1 MINNKKKIC
10 FINPGINLKRPIS
23 FLARILKK
31 KKYKIEILAPRYKGL
46 KQRKRTRHY
55 DHLKDIPLISYPI
68 IEFNSSFSWPIPI
81 NFEFFKNIKRIL
93 KENDVIHVWVPFYP
107 NTFLILLLKLLFF
120 KKKRLILA
128 MDTFP
133 GYSFKLSP
141 KFDPLFKIFYKTLG
155 KIAYLASNYI
165 NIYAESLKDYALKA
179 GIPEKKLIITPTG
192 IDLTVKDIDKDI
204 REEFSIKKDDKII
217 LYIGLINKR
226 KGIDLIIKTAYYL
239 RNFEK
244 IKFIIVGDGILC
256 ERAIRIVKKLNLDKK
271 IIFTGRRLDVHNF
284 YQQADVFFL
293 PSRGEGLAGVL
304 MEAMTYKVPVISS
317 NIPGTQD
324 IIENEKNGLLCEVEN
339 YKCYANCILKII
351 NNPEFADKIRSEGLK
366 TIKNKFLWTTNS
378 KRFEA
383 LYKI

>member
-1 MINNKKKIC
+1 MTTDKKKIC

-31 KKYKIEILAPRYKGL
+31 KGYKIEILTPRNKSL
-46 KQRKRTRHY
+46 KYRERTRHY
-55 DHLKDIPLISYPI
+55 DQFKDIILNSYPV
-68 IEFNSSFSWPIPI
+68 IEFNSSFGWPIPI
-81 NFEFFKNIKRIL
+81 NFEFFKIAKRIL

-107 NTFLILLLKLLFF
+107 NTFLILLLKLLFY

-155 KIAYLASNYI
+155 KIAYIASNYI
-165 NIYAESLKDYALKA
+165 NIYANSLKDYALKA

-204 REEFSIKKDDKII
+204 RTEFSIRKDDKII

-244 IKFIIVGDGILC
+244 IKFVIVGDGILR
-256 ERAIRIVKKLNLDKK
+256 ERAIRIVKKLDLDKK

-284 YQQADVFFL
+284 YQQADVFIL
-293 PSRGEGLAGVL
+293 PSRGEGLAGVI
-304 MEAMTYKVPVISS
+304 MEAMIYKVPVISS
-317 NIPGTQD
+317 NIPGTRD
-324 IIENEKNGLLCEVEN
+324 IIENEKNGLLCEAEN
-339 YKCYANCILKII
+339 YKCYANCILEII
-351 NNPEFADKIRSEGLK
+351 NNPKFAEKIRSEGLK
-366 TIKNKFLWTTNS
+366 TIKSKFLWTTNS